1 MGFLNGL
8 MKSLGFESDSKKQ
21 NTKQEEE
28 KEIVTNKAEY
38 DLTNISQNEDIKEF
52 RPQTQVEIQDIV
64 NLLKNDEVV
73 CVNLQDFDKANYT
86 RALDFLSG
94 AIYVLNGK
102 IKRNGDKTFI
112 FYPNVSEEWKIQEF
126 TK

>member
-1 MGFLNGL
+1 MGFFNGL

-21 NTKQEEE
+21 NIQQEEL
-28 KEIVTNKAEY
+28 KENATNKAEY
-38 DLTNISQNEDIKEF
+38 DFTNLPKDEEIKEF

-64 NLLKNDEVV
+64 NLLKDDEIVS
-73 CVNLQDFDKANYT
+73 VNLQDFESANYT

-102 IKRNGDKTFI
+102 IKRNGEKTFI
-112 FYPNVSEEWKIQEF
+112 FYPNVSEEWKIQ
-126 TK
+126 

>member
-1 MGFLNGL
+1 MGFFNGL

-21 NTKQEEE
+21 NVEQHEI
-28 KEIVTNKAEY
+28 KENAPNKAEY
-38 DLTNISQNEDIKEF
+38 DLTNFPQNEEVKEF

-73 CVNLQDFDKANYT
+73 SVNLQDFDSANYT

-112 FYPNVSEEWKIQEF
+112 FYPNVSEE
-126 TK
+126 

>member
-64 NLLKNDEVV
+64 NLLKNDEIV
-73 CVNLQDFDKANYT
+73 CVNLQDFDKSNYT

-112 FYPNVSEEWKIQEF
+112 FYPNVSAEWKIQEF

>member
-1 MGFLNGL
+1 MGFFNGL

-21 NTKQEEE
+21 NVEQHETKEN
-28 KEIVTNKAEY
+28 VSNKAEY
-38 DLTNISQNEDIKEF
+38 DLTNIPQNEEVKEF

-73 CVNLQDFDKANYT
+73 SVNLQDFDSANYT

-112 FYPNVSEEWKIQEF
+112 FYPNVSEE
-126 TK
+126 

>member
-112 FYPNVSEEWKIQEF
+112 FYPNVSAE
-126 TK
+126 

>member
-1 MGFLNGL
+1 MGFFNGL

-21 NTKQEEE
+21 NVEQHETKEN
-28 KEIVTNKAEY
+28 VSNKAEY
-38 DLTNISQNEDIKEF
+38 DLTNIPQNEEVKEF

-73 CVNLQDFDKANYT
+73 SVNLQDFDSANYT

-112 FYPNVSEEWKIQEF
+112 FYPNVSEEWKNQ
-126 TK
+126 

>member
-1 MGFLNGL
+1 MGFFNGL

-21 NTKQEEE
+21 NIQQEEL
-28 KEIVTNKAEY
+28 KENATNKAEY
-38 DLTNISQNEDIKEF
+38 DFTNLPKDEEIKEF

-64 NLLKNDEVV
+64 NLLKDDEIVS
-73 CVNLQDFDKANYT
+73 VNLQDFDSANYT

-102 IKRNGDKTFI
+102 IKRNGEKTFI
-112 FYPNVSEEWKIQEF
+112 FYPNVSEEWKI
-126 TK
+126 K

>member
-1 MGFLNGL
+1 MGFFNGL

-21 NTKQEEE
+21 NIQQEEL
-28 KEIVTNKAEY
+28 KENATNKAEY
-38 DLTNISQNEDIKEF
+38 DFTNLPKDEEIKEF

-64 NLLKNDEVV
+64 NLLKDDEIVS
-73 CVNLQDFDKANYT
+73 VNLQDFDSANYT

-102 IKRNGDKTFI
+102 IKRNGEKTFI
-112 FYPNVSEEWKIQEF
+112 FYPNVSEEWKIQ
-126 TK
+126 